1 MVNLILG
8 FIVGAAV
15 GGGGVFAITKAKA
28 QQHRQFPPNQGFPP
42 PNQGFPPPNQGF
54 PPQQGYPQGPPPQT
68 GPYPPQHQQQPPQQ
82 W

>member
-8 FIVGAAV
+8 FIVGAVV

-28 QQHRQFPPNQGFPP
+28 QQQRQ
-42 PNQGFPPPNQGF
+42 FPPPNQGF
-54 PPQQGYPQGPPPQT
+54 PPQQGYPPPQP
-68 GPYPPQHQQQPPQQ
+68 GPYPPQQQQRPPQQ